1 MRVARRPACRFTHD
15 AFTFDGGSVERLSNG
30 NFLVGFTAVA
40 EEQRAWNPAGSMLLF
55 EVDDAGDAVGAMEFP
70 RPVQTSGV
78 KDGGYRMLPWASIG
92 GESSSSP
99 V

>member
-1 MRVARRPACRFTHD
+1 M
-15 AFTFDGGSVERLSNG
+15 
-30 NFLVGFTAVA
+30 GFTAVA